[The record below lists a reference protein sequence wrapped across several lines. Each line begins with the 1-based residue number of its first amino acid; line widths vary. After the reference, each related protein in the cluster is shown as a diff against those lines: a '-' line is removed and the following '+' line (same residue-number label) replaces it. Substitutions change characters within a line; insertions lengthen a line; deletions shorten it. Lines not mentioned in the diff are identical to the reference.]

1 MRNDHYGDYEEA
13 LSIRSESLNANLSE
27 YGENSIETVRALGG
41 LGWNKYMSGNY
52 DEAKDLILVAR
63 AGSRSAKHSRC
74 TQDRHSF
81 FIISVLLLSYLD
93 NAHYIVI
100 FRGKKTKL
108 HKKFTFFL
116 SFY

>member
-41 LGWNKYMSGNY
+41 LGWNKYMSGKY

-63 AGSRSAKHSRC
+63 AGSRSAKHSRR

-81 FIISVLLLSYLD
+81 FHNISPPSV
-93 NAHYIVI
+93 
-100 FRGKKTKL
+100 RGKKGETSQKVHIL
-108 HKKFTFFL
+108 L